1 MSDASDE
8 ATVQRQSKDARPY
21 EKPTLRK
28 GPLLSRATAQPVPST
43 VLKSDTR
50 LKRDIHAIG
59 RLASGLTLYRFRY
72 LWSDVEMVGVMAQEV
87 LKVAPEAVIMGE
99 DGYYRVD
106 YERLGLRFM
115 TYAEWLAERALAE
128 AA

>member
-1 MSDASDE
+1 MGEKSIRISVRAHGE
-8 ATVQRQSKDARPY
+8 GPKPY
-21 EKPTLRK
+21 ERPTLRK
-28 GPLLSRATAQPVPST
+28 GPALSRVTAFIGSNITP
-43 VLKSDTR
+43 SDTR
-50 LKRDIHAIG
+50 LKRDIHMIG
-59 RLASGLTLYRFRY
+59 RLANGLTLYRFRY

-87 LKVAPEAVIMGE
+87 LEVVPQAVTEGA

-106 YERLGLRFM
+106 YGLLGLRCV